1 MNHFHHS
8 IPPSTHTAGW
18 TIIFHSYA
26 LCTRNQRFRGA
37 ALALT
42 KPVSLWYR
50 HTCYAIHSAG
60 LNAAIYIVHVCAI
73 DFRST
78 ADKPISSE
86 QLFRKVLLSSKG
98 WTGMWCKREEEEGMT
113 LVSSAKLSGVHL
125 LFQPLPWHYFLI
137 TPKRLL
143 AAEISQHLWS
153 DPLNLE
159 FTSPCSDSF
168 SHSSLLCH

>member
-1 MNHFHHS
+1 MNHFHHN

-18 TIIFHSYA
+18 TIIVHSYA
-26 LCTRNQRFRGA
+26 LCTRNHRFRGA
-37 ALALT
+37 APGINEACISS
-42 KPVSLWYR
+42 VDS
-50 HTCYAIHSAG
+50 HGIHSTG
-60 LNAAIYIVHVCAI
+60 LNAAIYIVHVCAM

-78 ADKPISSE
+78 VDKPISSE

-125 LFQPLPWHYFLI
+125 LFQPLPWHHFLV

-143 AAEISQHLWS
+143 ASEISQHLWS

-159 FTSPCSDSF
+159 FTSP
-168 SHSSLLCH
+168 